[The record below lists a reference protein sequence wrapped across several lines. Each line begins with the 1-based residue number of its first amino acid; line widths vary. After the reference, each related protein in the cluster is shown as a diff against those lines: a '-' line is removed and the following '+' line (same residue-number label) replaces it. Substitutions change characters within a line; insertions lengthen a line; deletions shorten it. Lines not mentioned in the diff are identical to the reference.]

1 MHIILQP
8 TPLIP
13 LSIQEAK
20 AAGTIS
26 IAAKLIFRK
35 GIVKKNQIP
44 YNMKSTSLVLS
55 LAICLLCAS
64 CNYKKNNE
72 NSYYTNS
79 LDVSYID
86 NALSSG
92 SNPYEEDADIESD
105 PYISNHLSTGSVV
118 YSNESFHSGKGSEI
132 SVITS
137 SKSNC
142 DVVVILKS
150 GGVIVRNAYIE
161 AGDSYSFSIPNGN
174 YQVFFYGGRGWNPN
188 KIMSDEQLGG
198 FVADESYSKDSPVSL
213 HDEKLTYELILQTNG
228 NFSTQPSS
236 PKEIFQ

>member
-26 IAAKLIFRK
+26 IAVKLIFQK
-35 GIVKKNQIP
+35 EIVKKKNQIP

-137 SKSNC
+137 SNSNC
-142 DVVVILKS
+142 DVVVIL
-150 GGVIVRNAYIE
+150 
-161 AGDSYSFSIPNGN
+161 
-174 YQVFFYGGRGWNPN
+174 
-188 KIMSDEQLGG
+188 
-198 FVADESYSKDSPVSL
+198 
-213 HDEKLTYELILQTNG
+213 
-228 NFSTQPSS
+228 
-236 PKEIFQ
+236 